1 LKLKINCQYT
11 TVKKKNVNL
20 GVMEVDESQSP
31 DGFGVAL
38 ETVPVLQILDPGD
51 LAATQVAFYAFLAED
66 IMAPI

>member
-1 LKLKINCQYT
+1 
-11 TVKKKNVNL
+11 
-20 GVMEVDESQSP
+20 MEVDESQSP

>member
-38 ETVPVLQILDPGD
+38 ETVPVLQILDSGD
-51 LAATQVAFYAFLAED
+51 LAATEVAFYAFLAED
-66 IMAPI
+66 IMTPI